1 MSPAHLEI
9 SEHAAERLRERV
21 ITRSQVRQ
29 CLAKGDLIGL
39 DLRGRFV
46 KEIKITRR
54 ILVVVYLQAKAGYIV
69 ITAYWRS

>member
-29 CLAKGDLIGL
+29 CLAKGELTGL

-46 KEIKITRR
+46 REIKITKR

>member
-21 ITRSQVRQ
+21 ITRSQVRL
-29 CLAKGDLIGL
+29 CLAKGELTGL

-46 KEIKITRR
+46 REIKITKR